1 MAKEMLRLA
10 RRAAPLIFAGAG
22 PGCLKGTC
30 PEGSMSCGAAAEVR
44 REYKELS

>member
-22 PGCLKGTC
+22 PGCLKGAC
-30 PEGSMSCGAAAEVR
+30 PEGPMSCGAMAEVR
-44 REYKELS
+44 KEFQQL